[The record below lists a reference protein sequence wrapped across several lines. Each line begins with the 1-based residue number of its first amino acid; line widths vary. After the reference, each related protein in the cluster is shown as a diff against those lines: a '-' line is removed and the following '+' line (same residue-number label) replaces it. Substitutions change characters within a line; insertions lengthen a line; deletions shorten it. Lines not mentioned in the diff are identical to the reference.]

1 MLHTPSLPRFD
12 GEHMKKITIIALVL
26 STILF
31 GCGKDPKS
39 TQFPHDISTW
49 KTDSEFTSAIKQ
61 LNEDDRKLLQGYM
74 VAAVMSEAFGGK
86 GVPEGQTIGAAIDAQ
101 RTMIEAKARDEQ
113 EKAAKQEQAK
123 RAHDDAL
130 SKMNDAVDAVL
141 LTFKFVPAD
150 AGVKRYSDSFD
161 IAVGFRNKTDKE
173 ISGVKGI
180 VILKDMFG
188 EIIKTVRLSNDHPV
202 PAKGKSI
209 YRGSIDYNQ
218 FIDSDNKLRSIDHK
232 KMKFEWT
239 PEIYIFDDGSK
250 LESAAMN

>member
-1 MLHTPSLPRFD
+1 MV
-12 GEHMKKITIIALVL
+12 GECYALLFGERMKKTTIIALVL
-26 STILF
+26 STVLF

-74 VAAVMSEAFGGK
+74 VAAVMSEAFGGN
-86 GVPEGQTIGAAIDAQ
+86 GVPEGQTIGAAIEAQ

-123 RAHDDAL
+123 RAQEDAL
-130 SKMNDAVDAVL
+130 AKMNSAVDAVL

-150 AGVKRYSDSFD
+150 AGAKRYSDSFD
-161 IAVGFRNKTDKE
+161 IAIGFRNKTDKE
-173 ISGVKGI
+173 ISGVKGV

-188 EIIKTVRLSNDHPV
+188 EIIKAVRLSNDQPV

-218 FIDSDNKLRSIDHK
+218 FIDSDKKLRSIDHK

-239 PEIYIFDDGSK
+239 PEIYVFDDGSK
-250 LESAAMN
+250 LEAAAIN